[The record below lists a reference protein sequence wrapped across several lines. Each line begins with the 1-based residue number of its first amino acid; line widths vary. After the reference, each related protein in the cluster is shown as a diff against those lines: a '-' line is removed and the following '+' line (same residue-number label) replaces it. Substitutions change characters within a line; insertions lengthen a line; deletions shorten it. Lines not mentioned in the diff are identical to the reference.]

1 MPSEVLVTVLYD
13 GKPLVEVFDD
23 GTYKTKMAGIEAS
36 RIGGHLIDVENVIGQ
51 RLELSKQLVM
61 CATINPYKAAM
72 LSTWK
77 TVMDEIPREDRNGL
91 SLKDIGAVMNAVTRI
106 AKRSEQ

>member
-1 MPSEVLVTVLYD
+1 MPAEVLITVLYD
-13 GKPLVEVFDD
+13 GKPLIEVMDD
-23 GTYKTKMAGIEAS
+23 GSHKTKMAGINAS
-36 RIGGHLIDVENVIGQ
+36 RIAGHLLDVENVIGQ

-72 LSTWK
+72 LSTAK

-91 SLKDIGAVMNAVTRI
+91 SLKDILTVMNALTRI